1 MVTRFSLVLVALVAL
16 AMVLLPASAEK
27 NQIAQG
33 GEVFI
38 GEQGLNVSSF
48 LAGNSSIAYFS
59 SGTNPGTDV
68 PDYQLTVGDA
78 TNFYVAPAIFSG
90 RTGTWYSAWG
100 GGGSTVAF
108 IAVDPTIAVW
118 IWDNTVSKDATGKQ
132 VVRGDYLNFAIE
144 TNTFSVAS
152 RPGFDP
158 ATDGWV
164 KIKVKTADGATLT
177 ALYQDLATSIGLTGQ
192 VVDQSYWYWVETSA
206 GKGWNTAVVDTAG
219 SPLYSTGTYI
229 VSADLDPLNGIKD
242 NYRAPDGTDYTGK
255 TVASPNNV
263 TLSTASVAIGAN
275 KEALVR
281 GNPFSVTV
289 TGRPNE
295 FYYIWFKGTGG
306 QDDPAAQPPQIA
318 MNQNGVYRD
327 PPCGT
332 GFPASGSPTPPP
344 NPIGDYAYSGGAG
357 RTIAE
362 DVPQTTTPPSCS
374 YYAGIKTSVSGTR
387 TIGFLTGP
395 NTKDQTYTIR
405 VENSFDG
412 QPSSDEVRVTIEKGG
427 VTIVAAGDQSYYLDQ
442 EVLLSGTNSETD
454 RVYLFIT
461 GPNLP
466 ANGGLMTDPMTPVCP
481 TCTPPVFTSA
491 SVLDDKTWEYTW
503 QTTGQCSEAGC
514 SDLDAGT
521 YAIYAVATPDD
532 KATLAGKQY
541 STVSVIIKKPFVT
554 AEASRPVVAQ
564 GDKMF
569 IRGIAEGDPSQ
580 GVAVWI
586 MGTNYVNYVTQ
597 AVNND
602 GTFDYEI
609 DGGVTS
615 KMSSG
620 TYFVVVQHPMY
631 NDMLDIYPTAAD
643 GYPFRYV
650 VLVVPYYIL
659 FTLEGPGS
667 LQGSEAAFTLVVFIS
682 DSTVDDTFASTQF
695 TVEVPEIRIFPIDQ
709 KNVGDTFMIN
719 GTTNLEAGDE
729 LQVELVSSSFQPTP
743 KEVSGEFSGTAGTV
757 KVVEGNGGI
766 NTWSFPVDTIT
777 FTPDEYIVTVS
788 AIGLQSQQDVTAS
801 QLFSVVEFCC
811 ATAPT
816 SPSVTAVETPVPPS
830 TIPILTITPTA
841 PGFGILAALAGLGV
855 IAFFNVRRR

>member
-332 GFPASGSPTPPP
+332 GFPASGSPPPPP

-503 QTTGQCSEAGC
+503 QTIGQCSEAGC

-521 YAIYAVATPDD
+521 YTIYAVATPDD
-532 KATLAGKQY
+532 KGTLSGKQY
-541 STVSVIIKKPFVT
+541 GTVSVIIKKPFVT

-631 NDMLDIYPTAAD
+631 NDVLDIYPTAAD

>member
-1 MVTRFSLVLVALVAL
+1 
-16 AMVLLPASAEK
+16 
-27 NQIAQG
+27 
-33 GEVFI
+33 
-38 GEQGLNVSSF
+38 
-48 LAGNSSIAYFS
+48 
-59 SGTNPGTDV
+59 
-68 PDYQLTVGDA
+68 
-78 TNFYVAPAIFSG
+78 
-90 RTGTWYSAWG
+90 
-100 GGGSTVAF
+100 
-108 IAVDPTIAVW
+108 
-118 IWDNTVSKDATGKQ
+118 
-132 VVRGDYLNFAIE
+132 
-144 TNTFSVAS
+144 
-152 RPGFDP
+152 
-158 ATDGWV
+158 
-164 KIKVKTADGATLT
+164 
-177 ALYQDLATSIGLTGQ
+177 
-192 VVDQSYWYWVETSA
+192 
-206 GKGWNTAVVDTAG
+206 
-219 SPLYSTGTYI
+219 
-229 VSADLDPLNGIKD
+229 
-242 NYRAPDGTDYTGK
+242 
-255 TVASPNNV
+255 
-263 TLSTASVAIGAN
+263 
-275 KEALVR
+275 
-281 GNPFSVTV
+281 
-289 TGRPNE
+289 
-295 FYYIWFKGTGG
+295 
-306 QDDPAAQPPQIA
+306 
-318 MNQNGVYRD
+318 
-327 PPCGT
+327 
-332 GFPASGSPTPPP
+332 
-344 NPIGDYAYSGGAG
+344 
-357 RTIAE
+357 
-362 DVPQTTTPPSCS
+362 
-374 YYAGIKTSVSGTR
+374 
-387 TIGFLTGP
+387 
-395 NTKDQTYTIR
+395 
-405 VENSFDG
+405 
-412 QPSSDEVRVTIEKGG
+412 
-427 VTIVAAGDQSYYLDQ
+427 
-442 EVLLSGTNSETD
+442 
-454 RVYLFIT
+454 
-461 GPNLP
+461 
-466 ANGGLMTDPMTPVCP
+466 
-481 TCTPPVFTSA
+481 
-491 SVLDDKTWEYTW
+491 
-503 QTTGQCSEAGC
+503 
-514 SDLDAGT
+514 
-521 YAIYAVATPDD
+521 
-532 KATLAGKQY
+532 
-541 STVSVIIKKPFVT
+541 
-554 AEASRPVVAQ
+554 VVAQ

-631 NDMLDIYPTAAD
+631 NDVLDIYPTAAD

-757 KVVEGNGGI
+757 KVVEGTGGI
-766 NTWSFPVDTIT
+766 NTWSFPVNTIT

-788 AIGLQSQQDVTAS
+788 AIELQSQQDVTAS

>member
-412 QPSSDEVRVTIEKGG
+412 QPSSDEVRVVIGKGA
-427 VTIVAAGDQSYYLDQ
+427 VTIVAAGDQAYYLDQ

-454 RVYLFIT
+454 TVYLFIT

-466 ANGGLMTDPMTPVCP
+466 ANGGLMNDPMTPVCP
-481 TCTPPVFTSA
+481 SCTPPVVTST
-491 SVLDDKTWEYTW
+491 SVLDDSTWEYAW

-521 YAIYAVATPDD
+521 YTIYAVATPDD

-631 NDMLDIYPTAAD
+631 NDVLDIYPTAAD